1 MDDNQCT
8 AVDTPIDHTRIV
20 WEGDSSIAKLSKS
33 ILQSLAVDQLKQKD
47 TGEFTTN
54 SPIYSDPTDPIP
66 VKVNQQ
72 IWFNIIRHRNSDS
85 STPTLS
91 LFQSFASALHDTD
104 HSLTFLPISS
114 SKQDLPAL
122 SNKVQ
127 IKNVDNNR
135 ILTYF
140 KPYFT
145 RQHYSLSGYM
155 YISSAM
161 TLEELKQSPA
171 ILEWLEC
178 NRYSIKP
185 SPSNDE
191 EMVQVGA
198 LCFGSECIYRE
209 DLKEAIC
216 KHSSWVF
223 PLASRP
229 PVLHLTKGDFKGP
242 KKSTKMIFVC
252 TERSRQLE
260 VAGVLTNLYDGTT
273 KEYPNRIMLIFFLLH
288 DNIQHDS
295 TYLQQIIYNHEKIL
309 RGRNSTVHS
318 RTM

>member
-1 MDDNQCT
+1 MDGNQCT

-20 WEGDSSIAKLSKS
+20 WEGDSSIAKLSES
-33 ILQSLAVDQLKQKD
+33 ILQNLAVDQLKQKE
-47 TGEFTTN
+47 TGEFTTS
-54 SPIYSDPTDPIP
+54 SPSYSDPTDPIP
-66 VKVNQQ
+66 VKVDQR
-72 IWFNIIRHRNSDS
+72 IRFNIIRHRNSDS
-85 STPTLS
+85 STTTLS
-91 LFQSFASALHDTD
+91 LFQSFASTLRDTD
-104 HSLTFLPISS
+104 HSLSILPIGS

-135 ILTYF
+135 MLTYF

-155 YISSAM
+155 CISSAM

-171 ILEWLEC
+171 IYEWLEC

-198 LCFGSECIYRE
+198 LCFGSEFIYRE

-216 KHSSWVF
+216 KPPSWVF

-229 PVLHLTKGDFKGP
+229 PVLHLKRRLQRSTEKYKNDFR
-242 KKSTKMIFVC
+242 MYRMV
-252 TERSRQLE
+252 
-260 VAGVLTNLYDGTT
+260 
-273 KEYPNRIMLIFFLLH
+273 
-288 DNIQHDS
+288 
-295 TYLQQIIYNHEKIL
+295 
-309 RGRNSTVHS
+309 
-318 RTM
+318 